1 MESFERAP
9 AGNPLAACRQPVLVA
24 LLRDGSLLT
33 YRAFDAGAG
42 RVSFRRLCLGGA
54 ASGVGL
60 PRSDLPSAS
69 PRLARFDALGEG
81 EGFVYRRATAGLC
94 CSLIWHGAVS
104 SWYRHASA

>member
-9 AGNPLAACRQPVLVA
+9 AGNPLAVCRQPVLVA

-33 YRAFDAGAG
+33 YRAFDPGAG

-54 ASGVGL
+54 ASGVGA
-60 PRSDLPSAS
+60 PGNDLPSAS

-81 EGFVYRRATAGLC
+81 DGFVYRRATPSFC
-94 CSLIWHGAVS
+94 CSLFGMAL
-104 SWYRHASA
+104 